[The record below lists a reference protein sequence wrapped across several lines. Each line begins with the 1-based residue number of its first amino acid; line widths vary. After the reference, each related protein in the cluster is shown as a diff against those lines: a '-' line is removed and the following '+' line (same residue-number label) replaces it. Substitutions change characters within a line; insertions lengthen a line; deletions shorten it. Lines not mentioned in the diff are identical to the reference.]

1 MEVSGRANGIPFS
14 EMGDEEQNK
23 VKGLNDFWWPFGGQ
37 DNRSRSESYY
47 RQLCLAGG
55 YRVYS
60 CMITNALYVE
70 KNEYQHFYERKRNR
84 KWQMNCDV
92 FNYPYHKFILCFLLH
107 FMSNSVLCLKQ
118 ISEMTV
124 GLISSRVLANV
135 VYSTLRK

>member
-1 MEVSGRANGIPFS
+1 MMEVSGRADGIPFS

-70 KNEYQHFYERKRNR
+70 KNEYQHFYERKEIGNGR
-84 KWQMNCDV
+84 
-92 FNYPYHKFILCFLLH
+92 
-107 FMSNSVLCLKQ
+107 
-118 ISEMTV
+118 
-124 GLISSRVLANV
+124 
-135 VYSTLRK
+135 